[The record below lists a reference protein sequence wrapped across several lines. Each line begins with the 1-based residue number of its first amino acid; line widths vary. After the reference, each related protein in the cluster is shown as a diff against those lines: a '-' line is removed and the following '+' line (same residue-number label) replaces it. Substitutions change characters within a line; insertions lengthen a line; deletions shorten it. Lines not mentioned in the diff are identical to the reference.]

1 MVESDE
7 MDQAYW
13 EAKLSSEGMPAK
25 LPQEP
30 FGKQIPLGDGLGM
43 KSDLEELMEDEGG
56 HSSMCPII
64 LGARLN
70 GDLDQPND
78 RPVEDVVMKTTE
90 TIEGE

>member
-13 EAKLSSEGMPAK
+13 EAKLSGEGMPAQ
-25 LPQEP
+25 LPKEP
-30 FGKQIPLGDGLGM
+30 FGKQIPLGDGLGI
-43 KSDLEELMEDEGG
+43 KSDLEEQLEDGGG
-56 HSSMCPII
+56 HSPMCPII
-64 LGARLN
+64 LGVRLN